1 MEGLRPEIPSNSR
14 NSGWILYGNPRK
26 LQIELFSLRIYLR
39 IRKEKKEVSL
49 LVERNTE
56 RHSFSLSHIRRDLRL
71 TRKKGRELVEKLCK
85 VHRRGMI
92 DRPRIYRG
100 ANQRK
105 NSTKKGG
112 KRKRVERGNAHHAD
126 ERSEIHFRADSS
138 GRLTELRKPV
148 TPF

>member
-1 MEGLRPEIPSNSR
+1 
-14 NSGWILYGNPRK
+14 
-26 LQIELFSLRIYLR
+26 
-39 IRKEKKEVSL
+39 
-49 LVERNTE
+49 
-56 RHSFSLSHIRRDLRL
+56 
-71 TRKKGRELVEKLCK
+71 
-85 VHRRGMI
+85 MI

-138 GRLTELRKPV
+138 GRLTELRKPYSFLN
-148 TPF
+148 TRKGGGEGAGDLTY

>member
-1 MEGLRPEIPSNSR
+1 MGIR
-14 NSGWILYGNPRK
+14 GNCKSSCFPFVSIYESVRK
-26 LQIELFSLRIYLR
+26 RKKYRFSW
-39 IRKEKKEVSL
+39 KETRSVTL
-49 LVERNTE
+49 
-56 RHSFSLSHIRRDLRL
+56 SFSLSLSYIRRDLRL
-71 TRKKGRELVEKLCK
+71 TRKKGRELGEKLCK
-85 VHRRGMI
+85 VRRRGMI